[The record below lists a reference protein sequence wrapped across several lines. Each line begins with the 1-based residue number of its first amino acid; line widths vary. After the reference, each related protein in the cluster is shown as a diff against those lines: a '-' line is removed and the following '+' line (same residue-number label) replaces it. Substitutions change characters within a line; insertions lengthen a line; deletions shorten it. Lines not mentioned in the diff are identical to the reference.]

1 MRSDDIAVAATPN
14 SGSPQL
20 PLNSVEEF
28 EAFEAELQD
37 LDKFVPLVMF
47 IPIFIHQI

>member
-14 SGSPQL
+14 GGSPQL

-28 EAFEAELQD
+28 EAFEVELQD
-37 LDKFVPLVMF
+37 PDKFGPLVMF
-47 IPIFIHQI
+47 ITIFNNEI

>member
-1 MRSDDIAVAATPN
+1 LDDIAVAATP
-14 SGSPQL
+14 SGERPQL

-37 LDKFVPLVMF
+37 PDKFGSLVMF
-47 IPIFIHQI
+47 ITIITHPT